1 MSDVGTL
8 DLLPVFDAD
17 AEGRTMDGLA
27 TALYPLCRSIT
38 GDGVRESLRQLSA
51 HVPLQVHEV
60 PSGTQVFDWTVP
72 DEWNVRD
79 ACVETLDGRRV
90 VDFREHTLHLVGYSR
105 PVDRVVSR
113 AELREHLH
121 SRPDA
126 PDWIPYRTSYY
137 RETWGFCLP
146 HRVVET
152 LPEGEYEVEIRAT
165 LADGALTYGELFLP
179 GTTSDEV
186 LLSCHICHP
195 SLANDN
201 LSGIVVSAFLA
212 RLLAGRER
220 RLGYRFVWIPGTIGS
235 ITWLARNEAAAARVR
250 HGLVLA
256 NLGDPGPFHFKR
268 SRRGTTELDRA
279 VAVALRDL
287 GDPFALEE
295 FVPFGYDERQYCSPG
310 FDLAVGLLSRTPWGR
325 YPQYHT
331 SADDLGFIRP
341 EALAGSLRA
350 CLEVVEVLERNRRY
364 RNLQPKCEPQLGRR
378 GLYRSLG
385 GEDSGR
391 ERELALLWTL
401 NLSDGEHDLLHI
413 AERSGVPFRRLT
425 EAATALVEAALL
437 EAL

>member
-1 MSDVGTL
+1 MTLPPSSPVPDPIASGPAMHRLAARLFPIPRSLTGHGVRATL
-8 DLLPVFDAD
+8 DVL
-17 AEGRTMDGLA
+17 
-27 TALYPLCRSIT
+27 
-38 GDGVRESLRQLSA
+38 REL
-51 HVPLQVHEV
+51 VPLTVHEV
-60 PSGTQVFDWTVP
+60 PSGTAVFDWTVP
-72 DEWNVRD
+72 REWNLERAVLRGP
-79 ACVETLDGRRV
+79 DGTVLADTDRRN
-90 VDFREHTLHLVGYSR
+90 LHLVGYSTPLHAR
-105 PVDRVVSR
+105 LPL
-113 AELREHLH
+113 AELRPHLH
-121 SRPDA
+121 SLPDR

-146 HRVVET
+146 HRVVES
-152 LPEGEYEVEIRAT
+152 LPDGEYEVEIRAT
-165 LADGALTYGELFLP
+165 LADGSLTYGELFLP

-186 LLSCHICHP
+186 LFSCHVCHP

-201 LSGIVVSAFLA
+201 LSGIVVSTFLA

-235 ITWLARNEAAAARVR
+235 ITWLARNEEAAARVR

-331 SADDLGFIRP
+331 SADDLEFIRP
-341 EALAGSLRA
+341 EALAGALRA

-364 RNLQPKCEPQLGRR
+364 RNLHPKCEPQLGRR

-413 AERSGVPFRRLT
+413 AERSGVPFRRLA
-425 EAATALVEAALL
+425 EAATALVETALL
-437 EAL
+437 EAI